1 MINTA
6 IRPKGLLHGQSG
18 GVFSFRRQTVR
29 FLFHR
34 RRKH

>member
-1 MINTA
+1 MITA
-6 IRPKGLLHGQSG
+6 IRPEGLLHGRSG
-18 GVFSFRRQTVR
+18 GVFSFRRQSVR